1 MNRGLLGLLGLLALL
16 VACGASP
23 APTPSPASSNGASN
37 EASNEASSARTVQVE
52 LHVRSGAPTEL
63 GHVAWAWLS
72 ADVLDAL
79 EARALT
85 DRHFVALI
93 DALQVTEPQVLG
105 PDAAL
110 VGAVIASGENDGAG
124 GFVVVHQ
131 PHGADVWSVLLGGP
145 TSTQARGI
153 ARRTAGADAVVVTV
167 ERGAATDPSAPPRP
181 ERCSG
186 ERRELVRIDALDV
199 AGAFDTDVA
208 RRLCVLLPQGYGDE
222 PARRHPVVYL
232 LPGYGGNDTAYLHLA
247 DAAGD
252 AILVGV
258 DGRTGFG
265 ATYFRDTRAAGAW
278 ERFFEQ
284 AVAEI
289 DRRYR
294 TRAEPEARAL
304 LGHSTGGYNAIAI
317 ALRRPDLVRAA
328 AASSPDALDLDAWML
343 DEGVVRATWRR
354 WAALEDAL
362 GGPGQMVSY
371 AVQLADESTRGAIA
385 WPFDLRTGALDPE
398 RWERWRDD
406 EPMRVLHDPEAI
418 ARVRAHLDDRL
429 FIAVG
434 RRDAFDL
441 FAPAER
447 FHARL
452 DELGIRH
459 AWRPTDDDH
468 FVGSDQRRAAGLAF
482 LLERLR

>member
-1 MNRGLLGLLGLLALL
+1 
-16 VACGASP
+16 V
-23 APTPSPASSNGASN
+23 
-37 EASNEASSARTVQVE
+37 
-52 LHVRSGAPTEL
+52 
-63 GHVAWAWLS
+63 WAWL
-72 ADVLDAL
+72 ANDVLDAL
-79 EARALT
+79 EARTLT

-93 DALQVTEPQVLG
+93 DALQVTEPIALG
-105 PDAAL
+105 PDAVVI
-110 VGAVIASGENDGAG
+110 VGTNAVHDAAGDSSSRATNDEGEG

-131 PHGADVWSVLLGGP
+131 PHGADVWSALLGGP
-145 TSTQARGI
+145 TATQLRGI
-153 ARRTAGADAVVVTV
+153 ARRARSAEAVVVTV
-167 ERGAATDPSAPPRP
+167 EAGPASPATDPSAPPRP

-186 ERRELVRIDALDV
+186 ERRELVRIDAPDV
-199 AGAFDTDVA
+199 AGAFDTETA
-208 RRLCVLLPQGYGDE
+208 RRLCVVLPQGYGEDRR
-222 PARRHPVVYL
+222 RRHPVVYL

-252 AILVGV
+252 AILVGI
-258 DGRTGFG
+258 DGRTAFG

-278 ERFFEQ
+278 ERFFER
-284 AVAEI
+284 AIAEV

-294 TRAEPEARAL
+294 TRAEPAARAL

-317 ALRRPDLVRAA
+317 ALSRPDLVRAA

-343 DEGVVRATWRR
+343 DRGVVRETWRR

-371 AVQLADESTRGAIA
+371 AVQLADDSTRGAIA
-385 WPFDLRTGALDPE
+385 WPFDLRTGVLDAE

-406 EPMRVLHDPEAI
+406 EPMRVLHDPEGI

-429 FIAVG
+429 FVSVG
-434 RRDAFDL
+434 RHDAFEL

-452 DELGIRH
+452 DELGVRH

-468 FVGSDQRRAAGLAF
+468 FVGSDRRRAEGLAF